1 MNIHEVNHT
10 IQTMFFAGATM
21 LTDNLF
27 EIIGAAGV
35 IINLAFVYKSYAENK
50 HIKSIDIANKLL
62 EQKILKNKLE
72 TFNANSMQATQ
83 T

>member
-35 IINLAFVYKSYAENK
+35 IINLAFVYKSYKENK
-50 HIKSIDIANKLL
+50 HIKNIDEANKLL
-62 EQKILKNKLE
+62 EQKILRNKLDQ
-72 TFNANSMQATQ
+72 FNANVVQDI
-83 T
+83 